1 VTTPQLAIY
10 LLAGQK
16 VLYDQRGS
24 FWSASLPRLVV
35 VSNRVSVPDAAGKGT
50 AGGLAVALQEA
61 FQAYQGL
68 WFGWSGKVAAHPTS
82 QPRMVNR
89 GHVQYAL
96 MDLTSL
102 DRQEYYNGFANRA
115 LWPTMHYRVGLS
127 DFSRTDYTGYLRVNR
142 AFAMALSKLVRVSD
156 LVWVHDYHLIPLA
169 AELRALGLTNPIGYF
184 HHIPWPAP
192 EVLGTLPGSTDLLRA
207 IMDFNLVG
215 VQTERDADNL
225 RRALIQE
232 LSAIPQTLDVLYAD
246 RKSTRV
252 KSFPIGIDV
261 SYLQQVAARPRSN
274 RIVSRIIAGL
284 GSSCKLIIG
293 VDRLD
298 YSKGIREK
306 MEAYERFLVNQPDQR
321 GRVTYLQI
329 APISRSEVPEY
340 GTLSRVVNET
350 LGRINGSL
358 GEPGWVP
365 IQYVTSPY
373 PRSVLAAL
381 FRLAHVA
388 LVTPMRDGMNLV
400 AKEYV
405 AAQDPLDPGVLI
417 LSKFAGAAQQ
427 LSGALIVNPNDKLE
441 VAEAI
446 RDALQMGHQERV
458 TRWQS
463 MIGPLRDR
471 DVSWWAAAFLR
482 ELAAAQQSETR
493 RQKNLASDRLR
504 SSQAAKR
511 APPQAKKNRKRIAG
525 QTEMLLPIDG
535 KHAPREA
542 AAQPR
547 RATAKG
553 AQDRQKAS

>member
-1 VTTPQLAIY
+1 VIQSSHA
-10 LLAGQK
+10 
-16 VLYDQRGS
+16 
-24 FWSASLPRLVV
+24 LPRLVI

-50 AGGLAVALQEA
+50 AGGLVVALREV
-61 FQAYQGL
+61 FRSYQGL
-68 WFGWSGKVAAHPTS
+68 WFGWSGKIATEPTS
-82 QPRMVNR
+82 KPRIIDKGN
-89 GHVQYAL
+89 VQYVL
-96 MDLTSL
+96 IDLTSL

-127 DFSRTDYTGYLRVNR
+127 DFSRTDYAGYLRVNR
-142 AFAMALSKLVRVSD
+142 AFATALVNIVRPSD

-169 AELRALGLTNPIGYF
+169 AELRVLGLSNPIGYF

-192 EVLGTLPGSTDLLRA
+192 EVLGTLPGSTDLLRVV
-207 IMDFNLVG
+207 IDFNLIG

-225 RRALIQE
+225 RRGLIQE
-232 LSAIPQTLDVLYAD
+232 LGAIPQNEDVLEAGG
-246 RKSTRV
+246 KSTRV
-252 KSFPIGIDV
+252 KCFPIGIDL
-261 SYLQQVAARPRSN
+261 SGFQDLAARRSN
-274 RIVSRIIAGL
+274 RIVSQTIAGL
-284 GSSCKLIIG
+284 GSRKLIIG

-298 YSKGIREK
+298 YSKGIRER
-306 MEAYERFLVNQPDQR
+306 MEAYERFLVNNPDRR

-329 APISRSEVPEY
+329 APTSRSEVPEY
-340 GTLSRVVNET
+340 GMLSRAVNET

-365 IQYVTSPY
+365 IQYVTSSY

-381 FRLAHVA
+381 YRLAHVG

-427 LSGALIVNPNDKLE
+427 PTGALIVNPNDKLE

-446 RDALQMGHQERV
+446 ANALHMNQKERV

-471 DVSWWAAAFLR
+471 DVTWWAAAFLK
-482 ELAAAQQSETR
+482 ELAVQQSDHRE
-493 RQKNLASDRLR
+493 
-504 SSQAAKR
+504 R
-511 APPQAKKNRKRIAG
+511 A
-525 QTEMLLPIDG
+525 
-535 KHAPREA
+535 HA
-542 AAQPR
+542 R
-547 RATAKG
+547 RAREKRG
-553 AQDRQKAS
+553 DRIGRLHLSRP

>member
-1 VTTPQLAIY
+1 
-10 LLAGQK
+10 
-16 VLYDQRGS
+16 
-24 FWSASLPRLVV
+24 LPRLVI
-35 VSNRVSVPDAAGKGT
+35 VSNRVSAPDAAGKGT
-50 AGGLAVALQEA
+50 AGGLAVALREA

-68 WFGWSGKVAAHPTS
+68 WFGWSGRVAAGTIPHPRIVTKG
-82 QPRMVNR
+82 N
-89 GHVQYAL
+89 VQYVL

-127 DFSRTDYTGYLRVNR
+127 DFSRADYAGYLRVNR
-142 AFAMALSKLVRVSD
+142 TFAMALTKLVWPSD

-169 AELRALGLTNPIGYF
+169 AELRTLGLSNLIGYF

-232 LSAIPQTLDVLYAD
+232 LSATPQKMDMLDAGG
-246 RKSTRV
+246 KSTCV

-261 SYLQQVAARPRSN
+261 SDFQEVAARPRQN
-274 RIVSRIIAGL
+274 RILSQTIAGL
-284 GSSCKLIIG
+284 GSRKLIIG

-298 YSKGIREK
+298 YAKGIRER
-306 MEAYERFLVNQPDQR
+306 MEAYERFLVSNPDER
-321 GRVTYLQI
+321 GHVTYLQI
-329 APISRSEVPEY
+329 APTSRSEVPEY
-340 GTLSRVVNET
+340 DALSRAVNET

-365 IQYVTSPY
+365 IQYVTSAH
-373 PRSVLAAL
+373 PRSLLAAL
-381 FRLAHVA
+381 YRLARVA

-427 LSGALIVNPNDKLE
+427 LTGALIVNPNDKFE

-446 RDALQMGHQERV
+446 RSALQMSHQERV
-458 TRWQS
+458 NRWQS

-471 DVSWWAAAFLR
+471 DVSWWAAAFLK
-482 ELAAAQQSETR
+482 ELAAQQS
-493 RQKNLASDRLR
+493 SD
-504 SSQAAKR
+504 KR
-511 APPQAKKNRKRIAG
+511 ASFA
-525 QTEMLLPIDG
+525 
-535 KHAPREA
+535 
-542 AAQPR
+542 R
-547 RATAKG
+547 R
-553 AQDRQKAS
+553 S